1 MSCMEENAECWWEGW
16 AARAFLSF
24 PTPTPHPG
32 TSTPGPPPA
41 DLWLTYLSWLLWE
54 VLKVS

>member
-1 MSCMEENAECWWEGW
+1 MSCMEENAGVLVGGVGCQG
-16 AARAFLSF
+16 FLSF
-24 PTPTPHPG
+24 PHPHPPTPG

-54 VLKVS
+54 V